1 MGVTV
6 SGMGND
12 DMYKCEQIGGVL
24 LSCIWIF
31 VEFVFYLFKLSAEPS
46 MYVYVFT
53 KHIQSFS
60 F

>member
-24 LSCIWIF
+24 LSCI
-31 VEFVFYLFKLSAEPS
+31 
-46 MYVYVFT
+46 
-53 KHIQSFS
+53 
-60 F
+60 